1 MIYTKAIRNLLA
13 LWLFSSVFFANATP
27 QVTFQFD
34 GWVDF
39 ALEKLET
46 DGITGGFHRH
56 TRPRTRWEVAKVIRQ
71 AEERVADGRV
81 NPSPIHLQLL
91 EKLKQEF
98 GQEIAIVTDMEAG
111 HRLRS
116 RGSVQLRSRRERH
129 QIFPAYQGACSY
141 HFGRQLTLYQ
151 AFEIQDSFEKY
162 PIQGETAS
170 KRLSLWRWNYTTEF
184 KRVYLRFPLSKFEVL
199 IGRNPVFWG
208 TGFRGAVGISDN
220 SPPLDLVL
228 LTGVFGKIKG
238 TVFAAQLDQ
247 IWHDQT
253 PRRYLANRYMAGHR
267 IDYQVNDRLELGI
280 SEMIIYGGDAQDVE
294 WRYLNPILPYYA
306 SQFNADTDD
315 NVMLLFEGAIRPTD
329 GMRLYAECL
338 LDDIQYANGGDP
350 NAVAWL
356 AGLEWNGLQSGA
368 TSRGEVSSPVSK
380 AEVSSPV
387 ANRRPWYAYGLHN
400 RRLGIRV
407 EYARVN
413 RWAYTHLVEENQFTH
428 FGSMIGHRVGTD
440 ADTFYLEGGYLVNVD
455 SRVTLFYELERQG
468 EASVADRYR
477 GEDYSAIPFPSGVVE
492 QRDGVGIRLIYEP
505 LRAWQCDLAYQHI
518 FTRNKNHQ
526 KGINQH
532 SNELEFRL
540 RYLLEL

>member
-1 MIYTKAIRNLLA
+1 MTYIKVIRNYLLA
-13 LWLFSSVFFANATP
+13 LWLFSPVFFAYAAP
-27 QVTFQFD
+27 QVTFHFD

-71 AEERVADGRV
+71 AEARIAEGRV
-81 NPSPIHLQLL
+81 TPSPIAMQLL

-98 GQEIAIVTDMEAG
+98 DQEIAIVTDTEGGNRPAG
-111 HRLRS
+111 GRDEHDAFRTRS
-116 RGSVQLRSRRERH
+116 SVQLRSRQGRH
-129 QIFPAYQGACSY
+129 QIFPAYEGACSY

-162 PIQGETAS
+162 PDQGETAS
-170 KRLSLWRWNYTTEF
+170 KRLNLWRWNYTTEF
-184 KRVYLRFPLSKFEVL
+184 KRVYLRFPISKFEVL
-199 IGRNPVFWG
+199 IGRHPIFWG

-220 SPPLDLVL
+220 SPPFDLVL

-238 TVFAAQLDQ
+238 TAFAAQLDQ

-280 SEMIIYGGDAQDVE
+280 SELVVYGGDAQDVE

-315 NVMLLFEGAIRPTD
+315 NVMVVFEGAIRPID
-329 GMRLYAECL
+329 GLRLYAECL

-350 NAVAWL
+350 NAFAWL
-356 AGLEWNGLQSGA
+356 AGLEWNGLQSDA
-368 TSRGEVSSPVSK
+368 SA
-380 AEVSSPV
+380 AERSNLS
-387 ANRRPWYAYGLHN
+387 RPWYAHGLHN
-400 RRLGIRV
+400 SRLGIRA

-428 FGSMIGHRVGTD
+428 FGSMVGHRVGTD

-455 SRVTLFYELERQG
+455 SRVTLFYEWERQG

-477 GEDYSAIPFPSGVVE
+477 GEDYSTIPFPSGVVE
-492 QRDGVGIRLIYEP
+492 RRDGFGIRLVYEP
-505 LRAWQCDLAYQHI
+505 RRAWQCDFAYQYV

-526 KGINQH
+526 KGNNQH

>member
-1 MIYTKAIRNLLA
+1 MTYTKVIRSYLLA
-13 LWLFSSVFFANATP
+13 LWLFSPVLFANATP
-27 QVTFQFD
+27 QVTFHFD
-34 GWVDF
+34 GWVNF

-56 TRPRTRWEVAKVIRQ
+56 TRPRTRWEVAEAIRR
-71 AEERVADGRV
+71 AEERIATGRV
-81 NPSPIHLQLL
+81 KPSPIHLQLL

-98 GQEIAIVTDMEAG
+98 GQEIAIGTDAEER
-111 HRLRS
+111 HRFRG
-116 RGSVQLRSRRERH
+116 RGSMQVRSRRERH
-129 QIFPAYQGACSY
+129 QVFPAYEGAFYY
-141 HFGRQLTLYQ
+141 HFGKQLTLYQ

-162 PIQGETAS
+162 PIQGKTAS
-170 KRLSLWRWNYTTEF
+170 KRLNLWRWNYTTEF

-199 IGRNPVFWG
+199 IGRNQVFWG

-238 TVFAAQLDQ
+238 TAFAAQLDKM
-247 IWHDQT
+247 WHDQT
-253 PRRYLANRYMAGHR
+253 SRRYLANRYMAGHR

-280 SEMIIYGGDAQDVE
+280 SELVIYGGDVQDVE

-306 SQFNADTDD
+306 SQFNADMDD

-329 GMRLYAECL
+329 GIRLYAECL

-356 AGLEWNGLQSGA
+356 AGLEWNGLQSGPSA
-368 TSRGEVSSPVSK
+368 TEGSAPSRSPWS
-380 AEVSSPV
+380 A
-387 ANRRPWYAYGLHN
+387 WGLHVH
-400 RRLGIRV
+400 RLGIRA

-428 FGSMIGHRVGTD
+428 FGSIIGHRVGTD

-455 SRVTLFYELERQG
+455 SRVSLFYELERQG

-477 GEDYSAIPFPSGVVE
+477 GEDYKSIPFPSGIVE
-492 QRDGVGIRLIYEP
+492 RRDGLGIRLIYEP
-505 LRAWQCDLAYQHI
+505 RRAWQCHLAYQHVV
-518 FTRNKNHQ
+518 TKNRNHQ

-540 RYLLEL
+540 RYLFEL